1 MSGRSPRWFTG
12 IKYPYE
18 PVFANNTWAQII
30 EACQLR
36 KVPASWA
43 VGGQKVMTINGTD
56 YPIDIIG
63 FNHDDYSD
71 GSGKAPITF
80 QMHDIYDTRRGMNGS
95 PTNAGGWASSK
106 MRNERIPAILALTP
120 PEVQSSIREV
130 NKAAGIGNKSTTVET
145 VSDKLFLL
153 SETEVFNSSEFSGV
167 IEGTQYA
174 YYATGGS
181 IIKQRNG
188 SADAWYLRSAT
199 IKNASRFI
207 YVSIRGELT
216 SMDANTGSGIAFA
229 FCF

>member
-12 IKYPYE
+12 IKYRYE
-18 PVFANNTWAQII
+18 PVFADNTWEQII
-30 EACQLR
+30 EACQLK

-43 VGGQKVMTINGTD
+43 VGDQKVMTIDGTD

-63 FNHDDYSD
+63 FNHDDYAD

-80 QMHDIYDTRRGMNGS
+80 QMHDSYTTRYAMNGS

-106 MRNERIPAILALTP
+106 MRANYLPAILALMPT
-120 PEVQSSIREV
+120 EVQNGIREV
-130 NKAAGIGNKSTTVET
+130 SKEAALGNKSTTVEA

-153 SETEVFNSSEFSGV
+153 SETEIYNESEYSGV

-174 YYATGGS
+174 YYAAGGS
-181 IIKQRNG
+181 TIKQRNG
-188 SADAWYLRSAT
+188 SANAWYTRSAPV
-199 IKNASRFI
+199 KNTQRYI
-207 YVSIRGELT
+207 YVTNFGVRAT
-216 SMDANTGSGIAFA
+216 DDANTNYGAAFA